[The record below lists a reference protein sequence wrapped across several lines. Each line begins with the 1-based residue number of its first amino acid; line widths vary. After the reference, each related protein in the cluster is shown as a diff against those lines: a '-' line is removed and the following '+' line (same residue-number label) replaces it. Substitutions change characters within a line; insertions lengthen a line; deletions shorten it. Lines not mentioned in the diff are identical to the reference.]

1 MDYLKILR
9 ENPDLADEFD
19 SLFDFFLLDELSPRD
34 DAEGRCSFSLPG
46 MAFARDGS
54 GGEYHLLEDGSIG
67 YYSSEGE
74 AGRLAESMDHIF
86 IPFSNEGDVKI
97 YSQNEIVNFLTNCKF
112 KNIKYQKVNNSSYLV
127 TAKKQQ

>member
-1 MDYLKILR
+1 MDYLKILH
-9 ENPDLADEFD
+9 ENPDLAEEFD

-34 DAEGRCSFSLPG
+34 EADGRATFTLPG

-74 AGRLAESMDHIF
+74 AGLSLIHISE
-86 IPFSNEGDVKI
+86 PTRQRHTSRMP
-97 YSQNEIVNFLTNCKF
+97 
-112 KNIKYQKVNNSSYLV
+112 SS
-127 TAKKQQ
+127 A